1 MFFNLF
7 KKSEAVKETPEKDDD
22 NILAAIT
29 YCISRDSESP
39 LINIEMKDYNEES
52 CVAIC
57 DLLDVLSEESS
68 YVETIN
74 MLKNGLSQDGQQAL
88 LVKIFTFIG
97 QKAKDKILNAHR
109 ESVKDEPCIKPSD
122 MLK

>member
-7 KKSEAVKETPEKDDD
+7 KKPEVVEESSDKDDD

-29 YCISRDSESP
+29 YCVTKDSDTP
-39 LINIEMKDYNEES
+39 LINIEMKEYNEECS
-52 CVAIC
+52 VAIC
-57 DLLDVLSEESS
+57 ELLDVLSEEGS

-74 MLKNGLSQDGQQAL
+74 MLKSGLIENGQQDWL
-88 LVKIFTFIG
+88 IKIFTFIG
-97 QKAKDKILNAHR
+97 EKAKDKILNAHR

-122 MLK
+122 MLD

>member
-7 KKSEAVKETPEKDDD
+7 KKPDVAKESQDEDDD
-22 NILAAIT
+22 NVLAAIT
-29 YCISRDSESP
+29 YCITKDSESP
-39 LINIEMKDYNEES
+39 LINIEMRDYNEES

-57 DLLDVLSEESS
+57 DLLDILSEESS

-74 MLKNGLSQDGQQAL
+74 MLKSGLHQDGQQDL
-88 LVKIFTFIG
+88 LIKIFTFIG

-122 MLK
+122 MLN

>member
-7 KKSEAVKETPEKDDD
+7 KKPDVAKESPNEDD
-22 NILAAIT
+22 NNIIAAIT
-29 YCISRDSESP
+29 YCITKDSESP
-39 LINIEMKDYNEES
+39 VINIEMKDYDEES

-57 DLLDVLSEESS
+57 DLLDILSEENS

-74 MLKNGLSQDGQQAL
+74 MLKSGLSQDGQQDL
-88 LVKIFTFIG
+88 LIKIFTFIG

-122 MLK
+122 MLN